1 MSKTRV
7 YELAQQMGIDNKELM
22 ARLADLGVPVTNH
35 MAVIEDADVKALS
48 APAQTTHHKEVS
60 QEEVRV
66 KPTLIRRR
74 AKAVEPEAA
83 DAESAPAA
91 PQKAEAVES
100 APAAPVEEVA
110 APKPVRPV
118 AEASKSARII
128 EAAPVAKPAPAAVV
142 AAAEKPAAPAE
153 KPEPAAAPAEKAEKA
168 AAAVASAPSEQPVPT
183 EQPAPVLAPPV
194 TEAQAPPIE
203 PTATPAVKPE
213 AAAAVAAPPV
223 AASAAKAEVEPPIAT
238 RARILGRVEIPI
250 PAQRPP
256 ERREY
261 QRTAAPGERPAA
273 RPGVPRGV
281 ERPGTERP
289 APRPGAPRPGAPGA
303 RPGERPAGTGRPGE
317 RPSGP
322 PRGPDRPAPLA
333 PIDTAALAEERRKG
347 RKAAPA
353 APATDFNKAGKKGAP
368 VVKKKEVF
376 KKPDLLDKRERV
388 FEPGPRSGKGK
399 KRFVEKVQIGKKTE
413 ITVPKAIKRI
423 IKITESITV
432 GELAKRMGIKA
443 TDLIRAL
450 MKMGVM
456 ATINHPLDFDTATLL
471 ATEFGYEIENVALD
485 VDEMLESEPDAP
497 ESLIKRPPVVTIM
510 GHVDHGKTSLLDAIR
525 EANVI
530 AGEAGGITQHI
541 GAYDVELNGRKITFL
556 DTPGHEAFTAMRARG
571 AKVTD
576 IVILVVAADDGVMPQ
591 TREAVNHSKAAGV
604 PIIVA
609 INKIDKP
616 DASPGKVKQELMEFG
631 LVAEEWGGETIFVE
645 VSAKKRINL
654 EALLE
659 MVLLQ
664 ADVLELKANPNKQAR
679 GTIVEAKLDKG
690 RGPVATVLVQE
701 GTLKGGDYF
710 VAGVHYGR
718 VRAMQNDRGEKLLAA
733 GPAMPVEVIGFTG
746 VPDAGDIFVAL
757 ADEKQ
762 AKEIATH
769 RQIKLRET
777 ELAKHSKL
785 SLEQLYE
792 KIQKGEVKDLNTIV
806 KGDVQGSVEAVAESL
821 RKLTTAA
828 IRLNVL
834 HASVGAI
841 TETDVNLA
849 SASNA
854 IILGFNV
861 RPEVKAAA
869 LAEKEGVDVRLYNI
883 IYDAV
888 DDIKKAMEGLL
899 EPTFKEKNLG
909 RAEIRETFSVPKHGM
924 VAGSYVTDG
933 KIVRNAQVRLLR
945 DNVVVFEGKL
955 SSLRRFKDDVKDVAT
970 GYECGISLE
979 NYNDIKIGDIIEC
992 FEMEKFAGK
1001 L

>member
-7 YELAQQMGIDNKELM
+7 YELAQQLGIDNKELM
-22 ARLADLGVPVTNH
+22 ARLAALGEPVTNH
-35 MAVIEDADVKALS
+35 MAVIEDAVVKTLT
-48 APAQTTHHKEVS
+48 APAQQQTTAHKDVS
-60 QEEVRV
+60 KEEVRV

-74 AKAVEPEAA
+74 AKVSEEPAAEAA
-83 DAESAPAA
+83 PVEAPQEAPAAQAAAPVQEEVEEPKAQKPTREPMKSAVIIEAAPKPAPAA
-91 PQKAEAVES
+91 PAPAAAKPAEKVEAPAATPAVAEKPAA
-100 APAAPVEEVA
+100 APAAPVAEA
-110 APKPVRPV
+110 AKPVEK
-118 AEASKSARII
+118 AEKV
-128 EAAPVAKPAPAAVV
+128 EAPAAQ
-142 AAAEKPAAPAE
+142 PAAPAQV
-153 KPEPAAAPAEKAEKA
+153 AAPAKA
-168 AAAVASAPSEQPVPT
+168 T
-183 EQPAPVLAPPV
+183 EPA
-194 TEAQAPPIE
+194 E
-203 PTATPAVKPE
+203 ATP
-213 AAAAVAAPPV
+213 
-223 AASAAKAEVEPPIAT
+223 T
-238 RARILGRVEIPI
+238 RAKILGRVEIPI
-250 PAQRPP
+250 PAQRPA

-261 QRTAAPGERPAA
+261 QRPAPGTDRPAP
-273 RPGVPRGV
+273 RPGMPRGV

-289 APRPGAPRPGAPGA
+289 APRPGAPRPG
-303 RPGERPAGTGRPGE
+303 E

-322 PRGPDRPAPLA
+322 RGPERPAPLA
-333 PIDTAALAEERRKG
+333 PVDLAALAEERRKG
-347 RKAAPA
+347 GRKTAPAPA
-353 APATDFNKAGKKGAP
+353 APDFGKNAKKGAP
-368 VVKKKEVF
+368 VPKKKEAF

-388 FEPGPRSGKGK
+388 FEPGPRSKGK
-399 KRFVEKVQIGKKTE
+399 KRGVEKVQIGKKTE

-423 IKITESITV
+423 IKISESITV

-471 ATEFGYEIENVALD
+471 ATDFGYEIENVALD
-485 VDEMLESEPDAP
+485 VDEMLEAEPDAP

-525 EANVI
+525 QANVI

-616 DASPGKVKQELMEFG
+616 EASPGKVKQELMEFG

-654 EALLE
+654 ESLLE

-664 ADVLELKANPNKQAR
+664 ADVLELKANPDKAAR

-701 GTLKGGDYF
+701 GTLKVGDHF
-710 VAGVHYGR
+710 VAGVHFGR

-746 VPDAGDIFVAL
+746 VPDAGDVFVAM

-762 AKEIATH
+762 AKEIANH
-769 RQIKLRET
+769 RQMKLRET

-792 KIQKGEVKDLNTIV
+792 KIQKGEVKDLNAIV

-834 HASVGAI
+834 HASVVAI

-899 EPTFKEKNLG
+899 EPTFKEKYLG
-909 RAEIRETFSVPKHGM
+909 RAEIREVFSVPKAGM

-933 KIVRNAQVRLLR
+933 KIIRNAQVRLLR

-955 SSLRRFKDDVKDVAT
+955 GSLRRFKDDVKEVAS
-970 GYECGISLE
+970 GYECGMSLE
-979 NYNDIKIGDIIEC
+979 NYNDIKVGDIFEC

>member
-22 ARLADLGVPVTNH
+22 ARLADLGVPVKNH

-48 APAQTTHHKEVS
+48 APAQTTHKDVS

-74 AKAVEPEAA
+74 AKAVEPEGAS
-83 DAESAPAA
+83 AESAAEPVVEAAAEPVPTARVEAEAETEAA
-91 PQKAEAVES
+91 P
-100 APAAPVEEVA
+100 
-110 APKPVRPV
+110 APKAARP
-118 AEASKSARII
+118 EPTRARII
-128 EAAPVAKPAPAAVV
+128 EAAPAPKPAPAAVV
-142 AAAEKPAAPAE
+142 APSEPAPVAQAAPAAQAPVASAAPVAEAPTAAAPASAAQAPAAPTEEAAKPAAPA
-153 KPEPAAAPAEKAEKA
+153 A
-168 AAAVASAPSEQPVPT
+168 
-183 EQPAPVLAPPV
+183 
-194 TEAQAPPIE
+194 
-203 PTATPAVKPE
+203 PE
-213 AAAAVAAPPV
+213 AAPV
-223 AASAAKAEVEPPIAT
+223 EAKAPAPTVEPEPEKATAT
-238 RARILGRVEIPI
+238 RARILGMVEIPI
-250 PAQRPP
+250 PAQRPS

-261 QRTAAPGERPAA
+261 QRTAPGERPAA

-289 APRPGAPRPGAPGA
+289 APRPGAPRPATPGRPGERPAPG
-303 RPGERPAGTGRPGE
+303 RPGERPAG
-317 RPSGP
+317 PS
-322 PRGPDRPAPLA
+322 RGPERPAPLA

-353 APATDFNKAGKKGAP
+353 AAPDFSKAKKGGAP

-376 KKPDLLDKRERV
+376 KKPDQLDKRERV

-399 KRFVEKVQIGKKTE
+399 KRYVEKVQIGKKTE

-443 TDLIRAL
+443 PDLIRAL

-485 VDEMLESEPDAP
+485 VDEMLEAEPDAP

-530 AGEAGGITQHI
+530 SGEAGGITQHI
-541 GAYDVELNGRKITFL
+541 GAYDVELKGRKITFL

-609 INKIDKP
+609 INKMDKP

-631 LVAEEWGGETIFVE
+631 LVSEEWGGETIFVE
-645 VSAKKRINL
+645 VSAKKRTNL
-654 EALLE
+654 ESLLE

-664 ADVLELKANPNKQAR
+664 ADVLELKANPDKPAR

-718 VRAMQNDRGEKLLAA
+718 VRAMQNDRGDKILAA

-746 VPDAGDIFVAL
+746 VPDAGDVFVAL

-806 KGDVQGSVEAVAESL
+806 KGDVQGSVEAVAASL
-821 RKLTTAA
+821 KKLTTAA

-899 EPTFKEKNLG
+899 EPTFKEKTLG

-933 KIVRNAQVRLLR
+933 KIVRNALVRLLR

-955 SSLRRFKDDVKDVAT
+955 SSLRRFKDDVKDVTT

-979 NYNDIKIGDIIEC
+979 NYNDITVGDIIEC